1 MSAGLVESAQRFV
14 AHLLELSRTRFELF
28 GAELREELGR
38 LATGLLGGLAVLIF
52 AALGLA
58 FAGLAVVMYVGEAHR
73 VVALVGVALFFF
85 AVAVV
90 VALLVRRV
98 ATEKPRAFDATITE
112 LRRDLDAINS

>member
-1 MSAGLVESAQRFV
+1 M
-14 AHLLELSRTRFELF
+14 
-28 GAELREELGR
+28 
-38 LATGLLGGLAVLIF
+38 LIF

-58 FAGLAVVMYVGEAHR
+58 FAGLAVVMYVGEANR
-73 VVALVGVALFFF
+73 VAALVGVALFFF